1 MFAWWTKWCLRRRA
15 QVSKLHSVLRPFML
29 RRIKAD
35 VEHSLPL
42 KSEVLLYA
50 HMAPDQQRINDQLRD
65 RTLHVRRSPLIAS
78 VLHCTVTYLTCWH
91 ASC

>member
-65 RTLHVRRSPLIAS
+65 RTLHVRRSPLLPAF
-78 VLHCTVTYLTCWH
+78 CTAL
-91 ASC
+91 